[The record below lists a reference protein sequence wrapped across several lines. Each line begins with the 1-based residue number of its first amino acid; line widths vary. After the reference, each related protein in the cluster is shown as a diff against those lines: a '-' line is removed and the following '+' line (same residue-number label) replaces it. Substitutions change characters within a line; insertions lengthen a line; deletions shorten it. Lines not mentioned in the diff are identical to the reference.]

1 MLKVNYL
8 YEEQL
13 GYFDQYKVNAF
24 IWVVIDLLIFFTSEN
39 TLFFKFNDV
48 QPILKV
54 SKVVNK

>member
-1 MLKVNYL
+1 MRMLKVNYL

-39 TLFFKFNDV
+39 TLIF
-48 QPILKV
+48 
-54 SKVVNK
+54 